1 MNHTNGWTEPVGTP
15 EHAAVERRV
24 TRLSR
29 VDRRERLLETAAG
42 EFACTGLRGTTTA
55 ALAERA
61 GISEPVLYIH
71 FENKDRLFKEAV
83 ERGIEKRLRLLE
95 AKLAGLSDNTLVDLV
110 KSMAE
115 ATVAVCI
122 PDATNAV
129 LTAWALLES
138 PEDAVE
144 LHRKEV
150 GSVCLL
156 WERRLAECIPA
167 PRSRG
172 LFYMR
177 VVPYAV
183 QACIAYGFW
192 LAALR
197 HSPATAAPLGH
208 EFAEGIALVAV
219 TQVTA
224 GVQRKG
230 LPCSTNP
237 Q

>member
-1 MNHTNGWTEPVGTP
+1 MNHENGWTKSGG
-15 EHAAVERRV
+15 ASARAGGERRAE
-24 TRLSR
+24 RISGA
-29 VDRRERLLETAAG
+29 DRRERLLETAGG
-42 EFACTGLRGTTTA
+42 EFAFKGLRGTTTA

-95 AKLAGLSDNTLVDLV
+95 AMFARLSSRTLIDCVE
-110 KSMAE
+110 SMAE

-122 PDATNAV
+122 SEATNAV
-129 LTAWALLES
+129 LTEWALLEA
-138 PEDAVE
+138 PEHAVE

-156 WERRLAECIPA
+156 WERRLAECIA
-167 PRSRG
+167 DLRSRA
-172 LFYMR
+172 LISMR

-197 HSPATAAPLGH
+197 HSPATAGPLGRQ
-208 EFAEGIALVAV
+208 FAEGIALAAA
-219 TQVTA
+219 TQMTTRS
-224 GVQRKG
+224 QRMG
-230 LPCSTNP
+230 HDGGRAIF
-237 Q
+237 